1 MFQNVSEGFK
11 MFQNFNWDILQMR
24 LTFHSHYGTWRCHWP
39 LNFRIF
45 LSTEYRKSLAVQ
57 EVLYTLL
64 QARLWA
70 VIFTSITCTISVT
83 DCRVRASSQ
92 YICYTVITVT
102 GSADFGFIPDNS
114 TSNSH
119 IALTYPHTVTKSA
132 VSGFNPLLRRPQGP
146 QGCLEKPNCPL
157 SLNLVVWCTKIGSKS

>member
-1 MFQNVSEGFK
+1 MFVTYITKVSLK
-11 MFQNFNWDILQMR
+11 IRFQNFKWDILQMR
-24 LTFHSHYGTWRCHWP
+24 LTFHSHYGTWKCHWP

-83 DCRVRASSQ
+83 DWLSCASKL
-92 YICYTVITVT
+92 TVYML
-102 GSADFGFIPDNS
+102 D
-114 TSNSH
+114 
-119 IALTYPHTVTKSA
+119 
-132 VSGFNPLLRRPQGP
+132 
-146 QGCLEKPNCPL
+146 
-157 SLNLVVWCTKIGSKS
+157 SKSQSIFNIIRWVAGSIVLLTKRLMVQVLFW